1 MLVQIFP
8 VNPNPKE
15 IQKVVSALQEG
26 ELVIYPTDT
35 SYAIG
40 CDALNVRAVERI
52 CKLKGVNPQKA
63 NLSIICADMS
73 TASEY
78 AKINDRAFSLLK
90 RGLPGPFTFILP
102 VNSSLPKLYKNRKTV
117 GIRIPDSAIAV
128 EVVRQLG
135 NPLLTTSVPVLEEE
149 IEYSTNP
156 ELIYEL
162 WQKEVAIV
170 VDGGIGDGSLSTVI
184 DCSEDEFKIIRP
196 GKGEIDF

>member
-1 MLVQIFP
+1 MLLQIYP

-15 IQKVVSALQEG
+15 IQKVVSALQDG

-52 CKLKGVNPQKA
+52 CKLKGVDPQKA

-78 AKINDRAFSLLK
+78 AKINDRAFKLLK

-102 VNSSLPKLYKNRKTV
+102 VNSSLPKLYKHRKTV
-117 GIRIPDSAIAV
+117 GIRIPDSSIAI
-128 EVVRQLG
+128 EIVRQLG
-135 NPLLTTSVPVLEEE
+135 NPLLTTSVPVREEE
-149 IEYSTNP
+149 VEYSTNP

-162 WQKEVAIV
+162 WQRDVAIV
-170 VDGGIGDGSLSTVI
+170 VDGGIGDGSFSTVI
-184 DCSEDEFKIIRP
+184 DCADDDFKIIRQ
-196 GKGEIDF
+196 GKGEIDL

>member
-1 MLVQIFP
+1 MLLQIYP

-15 IQKVVSALQEG
+15 IQKVVSALQDG

-52 CKLKGVNPQKA
+52 CKLKRVDPQKA

-78 AKINDRAFSLLK
+78 AKINDRAFKLLK

-102 VNSSLPKLYKNRKTV
+102 VNSSLPKLYKHRKTV
-117 GIRIPDSAIAV
+117 GIRIPDSAIAI
-128 EVVRQLG
+128 EIVRQLG
-135 NPLLTTSVPVLEEE
+135 NPLLTTSVPVREEE

-156 ELIYEL
+156 ELIFEL
-162 WQKEVAIV
+162 WQRDVAIV
-170 VDGGIGDGSLSTVI
+170 VDGGIGDGSFSTVI
-184 DCSEDEFKIIRP
+184 DCADDDFKIIRQ
-196 GKGEIDF
+196 GKGEIDM

>member
-1 MLVQIFP
+1 MLLQIYP

-78 AKINDRAFSLLK
+78 AKINDRAFKLLK

-102 VNSSLPKLYKNRKTV
+102 VNSSLPKLYKHRKTV
-117 GIRIPDSAIAV
+117 GIRIPDSAIAI
-128 EVVRQLG
+128 EIVRQLG
-135 NPLLTTSVPVLEEE
+135 NPLLTTSVPVLEQEV
-149 IEYSTNP
+149 EYSTNP

-162 WQKEVAIV
+162 WQREVAIV

-184 DCSEDEFKIIRP
+184 DCSEDEFKIIRS
-196 GKGEIDF
+196 GKGEIDL

>member
-1 MLVQIFP
+1 MLLQIYP

-15 IQKVVSALQEG
+15 IQKVVSALQDG

-52 CKLKGVNPQKA
+52 CKLKRVDPQKA

-78 AKINDRAFSLLK
+78 AKINDRAFKLLK

-102 VNSSLPKLYKNRKTV
+102 VNSSLPKLYKHRKTV
-117 GIRIPDSAIAV
+117 GIRIPDSAIAI
-128 EVVRQLG
+128 EIVRQLG
-135 NPLLTTSVPVLEEE
+135 NPLLTTSVPVREEE

-156 ELIYEL
+156 ELIFEL
-162 WQKEVAIV
+162 WQKDVAIV
-170 VDGGIGDGSLSTVI
+170 VDGGIGDGSFSTVI
-184 DCSEDEFKIIRP
+184 DCADDDFKIIRQ
-196 GKGEIDF
+196 GKGEIDL

>member
-1 MLVQIFP
+1 MLLQIYP

-52 CKLKGVNPQKA
+52 CKLKGVDPQKA

-78 AKINDRAFSLLK
+78 AKINDRAFKLLK

-117 GIRIPDSAIAV
+117 GIRIPDNSITI
-128 EVVRQLG
+128 EIVRQLG
-135 NPLLTTSVPVLEEE
+135 NPLLTTSVPVREEE
-149 IEYSTNP
+149 VEYSTNP

-162 WQKEVAIV
+162 WQREVSIV
-170 VDGGIGDGSLSTVI
+170 VDAGIGDGSLSTVI
-184 DCSEDEFKIIRP
+184 DCTEDVCVLIRQ
-196 GKGEIDF
+196 GKGEIDL

>member
-1 MLVQIFP
+1 MLLQIYP

-40 CDALNVRAVERI
+40 CDALNIRAVERI

-78 AKINDRAFSLLK
+78 AKINDRAFKLLK

-102 VNSSLPKLYKNRKTV
+102 VNSSLPKLYKHRKTV
-117 GIRIPDSAIAV
+117 GIRIPDSAIAI
-128 EVVRQLG
+128 EIVRQLG

-149 IEYSTNP
+149 VEYSTDP
-156 ELIYEL
+156 ELIHEL
-162 WQKEVAIV
+162 WQREVAIV
-170 VDGGIGDGSLSTVI
+170 VDGGIGDGSFSTVI
-184 DCSEDEFKIIRP
+184 DCSEDEFILIRQ
-196 GKGEIDF
+196 GKGEIEL

>member
-1 MLVQIFP
+1 MLLQIYP

-78 AKINDRAFSLLK
+78 AKINDRAFKLLK

-117 GIRIPDSAIAV
+117 GIRIPDSAIAI
-128 EVVRQLG
+128 EIVRQLG
-135 NPLLTTSVPVLEEE
+135 NPLLSTSVPVLEEE
-149 IEYSTNP
+149 VEYSTNP

-162 WQKEVAIV
+162 WQREVAIV
-170 VDGGIGDGSLSTVI
+170 VDGGIGDGTLSTVI
-184 DCSEDEFKIIRP
+184 DCSDDDFELIRQ
-196 GKGEIDF
+196 GKGEMDL

>member
-1 MLVQIFP
+1 MLLQIYP

-40 CDALNVRAVERI
+40 SDALNVRAVERI
-52 CKLKGVNPQKA
+52 CKLKGVDPQKA

-78 AKINDRAFSLLK
+78 AKINDRVFKLLK

-102 VNSSLPKLYKNRKTV
+102 VNSSLPKLYKHRKTV
-117 GIRIPDSAIAV
+117 GIRIPDSAIAI
-128 EVVRQLG
+128 EIVRQLG

-149 IEYSTNP
+149 VEYSTNP

-162 WQKEVAIV
+162 WQREVAIV
-170 VDGGIGDGSLSTVI
+170 VDGGIGDGSFSTVI
-184 DCSEDEFKIIRP
+184 DCSEDEFKLIRQ
-196 GKGEIDF
+196 GKGEIDL

>member
-128 EVVRQLG
+128 EIVRQLG

>member
-128 EVVRQLG
+128 EIVRQLG

-184 DCSEDEFKIIRP
+184 DCSEDEFKIIRL

>member
-1 MLVQIFP
+1 MLLQIYP

-15 IQKVVSALQEG
+15 IQKVVSALQDG

-52 CKLKGVNPQKA
+52 CKLKGVDPQKA

-78 AKINDRAFSLLK
+78 AKINDRAFKLLK

-102 VNSSLPKLYKNRKTV
+102 VNSSLPKLYKHRKTV
-117 GIRIPDSAIAV
+117 GIRIPDSSIAI
-128 EVVRQLG
+128 EIVRQLG
-135 NPLLTTSVPVLEEE
+135 NPLLTTSVPVREEE
-149 IEYSTNP
+149 VEYSTNP

-162 WQKEVAIV
+162 WQRDVAIV
-170 VDGGIGDGSLSTVI
+170 VDGGIGDGSFSTVI
-184 DCSEDEFKIIRP
+184 DCSDDDFMFIRQ
-196 GKGEIDF
+196 GKGEIDL